1 MEKKVRKGK
10 SIQMPSS
17 VRIDVEGKEKIMY
30 ATIRQGQ
37 VILPPAVREALHLQE
52 GDRVNF
58 VLEAGGTAKLVP
70 VTASIT
76 ELKGMLP
83 PAERTLS
90 LEEMDE
96 AIALGASGK

>member
-1 MEKKVRKGK
+1 MH
-10 SIQMPSS
+10 
-17 VRIDVEGKEKIMY
+17 
-30 ATIRQGQ
+30 ATITRQGQ
-37 VILPPAVREALHLQE
+37 VTIPPNVRKALHLNE
-52 GDRVNF
+52 GDRVDF
-58 VLEAGGTAKLVP
+58 VIEAGGTVRLVP

-90 LEEMDE
+90 LEEMDD

>member
-1 MEKKVRKGK
+1 
-10 SIQMPSS
+10 
-17 VRIDVEGKEKIMY
+17 MY
-30 ATIRQGQ
+30 ATITQQGQ
-37 VILPPAVREALHLQE
+37 VTIPPDVRKALHLHE
-52 GDRVNF
+52 GDRVDF
-58 VLEAGGTAKLVP
+58 VIEAGGTVRLVP

-83 PAERTLS
+83 PAERILS

>member
-1 MEKKVRKGK
+1 MH
-10 SIQMPSS
+10 
-17 VRIDVEGKEKIMY
+17 
-30 ATIRQGQ
+30 ATLTLQGQ
-37 VILPPAVREALHLQE
+37 VTIPPDVREALHLHE
-52 GDRVNF
+52 GDRVDF
-58 VLEAGGTAKLVP
+58 VIEAGGTVRLVP

-83 PAERTLS
+83 PAERILS

>member
-1 MEKKVRKGK
+1 
-10 SIQMPSS
+10 
-17 VRIDVEGKEKIMY
+17 MY
-30 ATIRQGQ
+30 ATITRQGQ
-37 VILPPAVREALHLQE
+37 VTIPPNVRKALHLNE
-52 GDRVNF
+52 GDRVYF
-58 VLEAGGTAKLVP
+58 VIEAGGTVRLVP

-90 LEEMDE
+90 LEEMDD

>member
-1 MEKKVRKGK
+1 M
-10 SIQMPSS
+10 
-17 VRIDVEGKEKIMY
+17 
-30 ATIRQGQ
+30 TI
-37 VILPPAVREALHLQE
+37 PPDVREALHLHE
-52 GDRVNF
+52 GDRVDF
-58 VLEAGGTAKLVP
+58 VIEAGGTVRLVP

-83 PAERTLS
+83 PAERILS